1 MYIIAYIWYYLAY
14 IWYYLAKTLIKLIH
28 VYKIVSLLFL
38 LCPHCKVNSVMSII
52 LFFVLHIL
60 FYFSRIMV
68 ILQAMLGMLCLYSF
82 NISSLVVHRF
92 TNDQVVLGFSK
103 GFMIIVS
110 RKKEEMG
117 RVRQCTIMYE
127 GQIIFEGFQI
137 SQTNQ
142 NN

>member
-1 MYIIAYIWYYLAY
+1 
-14 IWYYLAKTLIKLIH
+14 
-28 VYKIVSLLFL
+28 
-38 LCPHCKVNSVMSII
+38 
-52 LFFVLHIL
+52 
-60 FYFSRIMV
+60 MV

-82 NISSLVVHRF
+82 NINSLVVHVHRF

-117 RVRQCTIMYE
+117 RVRQCMIMHE

-137 SQTNQ
+137 SQTSQ